1 MVKTVPAEIIAAAVA
16 ILSAYVPGLTPAT
29 LQTALENYNIANAA
43 SSKDTR
49 PQKPFTRKETAE
61 MLGVSVPTV
70 DRYMASGLL
79 NRVRYSARTV
89 RISADSV
96 YNLMKGEAQGVSH
109 KIQLDTLKAI
119 CDATDYSMVTLL
131 SDLGY
136 ISPPTADI
144 PPNTV
149 LVVKK
154 NEQRAVYS
162 LTEEDAAL
170 VEKTIKALKGD
181 RTRNG

>member
-1 MVKTVPAEIIAAAVA
+1 MAAIEDKKQLELGEA
-16 ILSAYVPGLTPAT
+16 IERILIECDLSVTDF
-29 LQTALENYNIANAA
+29 
-43 SSKDTR
+43 S
-49 PQKPFTRKETAE
+49 RKI
-61 MLGVSVPTV
+61 GFS
-70 DRYMASGLL
+70 RQY
-79 NRVRYSARTV
+79 
-89 RISADSV
+89 V

-119 CDATDYSMVTLL
+119 CDATGYSMVTLL